1 MDPTRCH
8 SLIHIYIYI
17 YTSVAPMHE
26 CIGLVVPSVAVSSL
40 AASNIFFEPSSNII
54 FEPASNRFFESVFED
69 AFSS

>member
-1 MDPTRCH
+1 
-8 SLIHIYIYI
+8 
-17 YTSVAPMHE
+17 MHE

-69 AFSS
+69 AFPS